1 VCSGSSFH
9 VVVCFVFLRTG
20 CYDRYEYSIIHG
32 FTLLYIP
39 VRFWDSH
46 TKLCLLRVPRDDA
59 RRIRASLAFLST
71 MQLKASSFLIVLST
85 RSMHGS
91 ARTAKRA
98 LLLAIRTQYQS
109 IVRDIQR
116 GAGDDKQLYP
126 ISQQWQATMETVLH
140 TIDY

>member
-1 VCSGSSFH
+1 
-9 VVVCFVFLRTG
+9 
-20 CYDRYEYSIIHG
+20 
-32 FTLLYIP
+32 
-39 VRFWDSH
+39 
-46 TKLCLLRVPRDDA
+46 
-59 RRIRASLAFLST
+59 
-71 MQLKASSFLIVLST
+71 
-85 RSMHGS
+85 MHGS